1 MAGTRAEALLRGL
14 RRMARALRLDR
25 RTASSG
31 TDEECAAD
39 PRKSLGAAGEQA
51 VVAYLKKHR
60 HKILARN
67 YTCRCGELDIVAR
80 DGEVIVFVEV
90 KTRRPDPMFDPART
104 VTAAKRRKVRQVAR
118 HYLRACNMVDRVCRF
133 DIASVILPEEGEP
146 QINLIENAF

>member
-31 TDEECAAD
+31 TDEECAN
-39 PRKSLGAAGEQA
+39 PRKLLGAEGEQA
-51 VVAYLKKHR
+51 VAVYLKKHG

-80 DGEVIVFVEV
+80 DGDVIVFVEV
-90 KTRRPDPMFDPART
+90 KTRRPDPMFDPAKT

-118 HYLRACNMVDRVCRF
+118 HYLRARNMVDRVCRF